1 MPTPAPPPNTANG
14 IVLHLVTRSPF
25 ASSALE
31 DALRCSAQ
39 ADGILLMHDAVL
51 AAPTAVALAQ
61 HLAARFSTRRLF
73 VLAPDLAARGM
84 AGMKLRPGI
93 QAVDDAG
100 FVELACAPHASRT
113 WS

>member
-1 MPTPAPPPNTANG
+1 MAA
-14 IVLHLVTRSPF
+14 IVLHVVTRSPF

-31 DALRCSAQ
+31 DCLRSSGA

-51 AAPTAVALAQ
+51 AAPTTVALPQ

-84 AGMKLRPGI
+84 GGAKLRQGVV
-93 QAVDDAG
+93 AVDDAG
-100 FVELACAPHASRT
+100 FVELACSHTSSLT